1 MNKTSWR
8 PAAVRGFAWGALAGL
23 ALVALMYLAALF
35 IGLRPLPQALSGPV
49 LALMPGPVFGFLIDT
64 LQHAGKVVEEFGLI
78 VAMVVGLGALG
89 AAWAVAARRWRFQQS
104 ALVFAAAGWLV
115 VVAVM
120 LPVSGYGFLGL
131 SDGPTTPIVWALLFA
146 VYGLILQMGA
156 PSLLPDQADTGRR
169 RLLGAVPLAIGA
181 VSLGVLAFRLVP
193 DWYKAIFNPA
203 EAGLSGPSPEITPV
217 ANFYVVSKNFYG
229 NDPVVAAAGWT
240 LSIGGA
246 VDKPMKLSLAQL
258 RALPSTTE
266 YVTLECISNDVGGGL
281 ISTGSFTGV
290 SLSVLLA
297 MASPRAEGRWAAFK
311 ARDGYAESLPMS
323 MIQSSPEYLVAYD
336 LDGAPLPELHG
347 FPARILL
354 PGHYGMK
361 GPKWLDS
368 IDLVDRES
376 GGYWEAQGWDHN
388 AIVRTMSRFDMPRDG
403 SIVKLGAV
411 TVSGVAYAGVKG
423 VSKVEYSTD
432 GGRTWSAADIKPPL
446 SPLTWVLW
454 SAAWTPP
461 AEGAYTLKVRAT
473 DGSGALQASTSS
485 MSFPTGASG
494 YHTIHVNVA
503 HG

>member
-1 MNKTSWR
+1 M
-8 PAAVRGFAWGALAGL
+8 RGFGWGALAGL

-64 LQHAGKVVEEFGLI
+64 LQHAGKVVEELGLI
-78 VAMVVGLGALG
+78 VAMVVGLGVLG

-115 VVAVM
+115 VVAIL
-120 LPVSGYGFLGL
+120 LPASNLGWGGL
-131 SDGPTTPIVWALLFA
+131 NDGATTPIVWALLFA
-146 VYGLILQMGA
+146 VYGVILQMGS
-156 PSLLPDQADTGRR
+156 PSPMPDQADAGRR

-297 MASPRAEGRWAAFK
+297 MASPRAEGSWAAFK

-423 VSKVEYSTD
+423 VSKVEYSAD

-461 AEGAYTLKVRAT
+461 AEGAHTLKVRAT